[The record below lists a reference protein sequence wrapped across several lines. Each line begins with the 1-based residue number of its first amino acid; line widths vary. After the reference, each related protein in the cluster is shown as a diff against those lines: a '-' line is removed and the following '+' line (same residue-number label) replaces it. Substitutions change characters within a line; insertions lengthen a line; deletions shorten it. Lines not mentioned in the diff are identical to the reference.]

1 MRYSPFHS
9 NLKEFRDAKDD
20 VMVKDI
26 LLSEISDAVVNRRE
40 QVIDKLNRSGLY
52 IDSSI
57 SAKEL
62 SKAVS
67 DNLGNRKFL
76 QGLSS
81 IIALKTPHDFEAFSS
96 ANGNKV
102 TEKDYVLDI
111 YSSVDGNIKAE
122 DSNSLSD
129 KTQKLLES
137 LGLIDTTDAR
147 KGSGWM
153 TFGVLSLGAVGIY
166 FIAIRPLAKIK
177 T

>member
-26 LLSEISDAVVNRRE
+26 LLSEIADAVVNRRE
-40 QVIDKLNRSGLY
+40 HVIDKLNRSGLY

-57 SAKEL
+57 STKEL
-62 SKAVS
+62 SKVVS

-81 IIALKTPHDFEAFSS
+81 IIALKTPHDFEAFAS
-96 ANGNKV
+96 ANGKNG

-111 YSSVDGNIKAE
+111 YSSVDGAIKAE
-122 DSNSLSD
+122 DNNTLAD
-129 KTQKLLES
+129 KTRKLLES
-137 LGLIDTTDAR
+137 LGLIDTGNAR

-153 TFGVLSLGAVGIY
+153 TFGVLGASAIGIY
-166 FIAIRPLAKIK
+166 FIAIRPLAIK
-177 T
+177 K